1 MVKATLRG
9 LCMGAFFAVVAWALI
24 PVFVPRPAFI
34 PGFAPPPDFW
44 PRVVSIAG
52 LALGLISALM
62 AFVGKTPPLKVEEMQ
77 DTKESVRMLI
87 LRFAAAA
94 TALAAFVVLTEYL
107 GFLLAAMALAAAT
120 ILLTGERR
128 LLVWAGFC
136 AVVVPLALQL
146 FFSKALGTQFPS
158 GLLFH

>member
-9 LCMGAFFAVVAWALI
+9 LCMAAFFAVVVWALI
-24 PVFVPRPAFI
+24 PVYVPRPAFI

-44 PRVVSIAG
+44 PRAVSIAG
-52 LALGLISALM
+52 LALGLISASMALM
-62 AFVGKTPPLKVEEMQ
+62 GKTPPLNVEEIQ
-77 DTKESVRMLI
+77 EGTEPVRVLI
-87 LRFAAAA
+87 LRFVAALM
-94 TALAAFVVLTEYL
+94 ALAAFVVLTEYL
-107 GFLLAAMALAAAT
+107 GFLLAAMVLTAAT

-146 FFSKALGTQFPS
+146 FFSKALGTQFPP